1 MSAMNLLGG
10 LRTGIGAGAWIAPA
24 QTGRLFGLDA
34 KANEQLPY
42 VARLFGVRDVALAA
56 GVRASSGPSRR
67 LWLKLGIVCD
77 AADAA
82 AALLAGRNGEL
93 SKTTTVLVT
102 APALIAIALGVA
114 ALRTEGDYTDPS
126 AG

>member
-1 MSAMNLLGG
+1 MSPTDLLIG
-10 LRTGIGAGAWIAPA
+10 LRTAVGAGAWIAPA

-34 KANEQLPY
+34 SANEQLPY
-42 VARLFGVRDVALAA
+42 VARLFGIRDVALAA
-56 GVRASSGPSRR
+56 GMRASSGQSRR
-67 LWLKLGIVCD
+67 LWLQLGIACD

-82 AALLAGRNGEL
+82 AGLLAGRNGQM

-102 APALIAIALGVA
+102 ATALTALAFGVA
-114 ALRTEGDYTDPS
+114 ALRTEDEPADPA